1 MLCIKVKRPTLRSR
15 YFAIYGAKLQKI
27 FGKDEYKGTNAFV
40 MPVNKAF
47 AEPNED
53 RRKIG
58 VTQRK
63 ADL

>member
-1 MLCIKVKRPTLRSR
+1 MR
-15 YFAIYGAKLQKI
+15 AKLNKI

>member
-1 MLCIKVKRPTLRSR
+1 MFLLIS
-15 YFAIYGAKLQKI
+15 ANIQKI
-27 FGKDEYKGTNAFV
+27 FGKDEYKGTNVFV